1 MAIAPSPTGPHLLAA
16 IGANLLLAAAAVA
29 APAQGGG
36 GVPALYA
43 TQAEAEQAARTHF
56 NCTGAHRMGNQWMAC
71 AKHGSQGS
79 GQHNGQQA
87 GH

>member
-1 MAIAPSPTGPHLLAA
+1 MTIPLSPTGWPLLSA
-16 IGANLLLAAAAVA
+16 IGANLLLAATALA
-29 APAQGGG
+29 APAPGGG

-43 TQAEAEQAARTHF
+43 TQAEAEQAARLHF
-56 NCTGAHRMGNQWMAC
+56 NCRGAHRMGNQWMAC

-79 GQHNGQQA
+79 SQHNSPQA